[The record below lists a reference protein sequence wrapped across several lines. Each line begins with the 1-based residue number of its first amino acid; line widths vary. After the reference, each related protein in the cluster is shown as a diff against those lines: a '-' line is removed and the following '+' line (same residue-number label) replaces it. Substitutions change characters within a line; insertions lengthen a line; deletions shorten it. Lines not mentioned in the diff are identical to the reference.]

1 MSGSIT
7 STFSLT
13 QAADAAAAASIASS
27 SASSSGTSTTNG
39 TGGNALAQLGANFN
53 QFLQLLLTQV
63 QNQDPT
69 APTDTTQFTTELVQ
83 FTGVQEQVNTNTSLG
98 QLIGL
103 QQSAQV
109 LQGSSLVG
117 RQATVTASQIT
128 LQNSTGEV
136 TFTGTAGEPVAIS
149 VVNAAGT
156 PLRDVSLT
164 ANAGT
169 NTWTWD
175 GTDNNGNAVPDGAY
189 NIAVETAS
197 TNGNA
202 TGVPFGV
209 IGTATGISTS
219 GTNTNLQLGAL
230 SVNLSAL
237 QSVSGN

>member
-1 MSGSIT
+1 
-7 STFSLT
+7 
-13 QAADAAAAASIASS
+13 
-27 SASSSGTSTTNG
+27 
-39 TGGNALAQLGANFN
+39 
-53 QFLQLLLTQV
+53 
-63 QNQDPT
+63 
-69 APTDTTQFTTELVQ
+69 
-83 FTGVQEQVNTNTSLG
+83 VNTNTSLG

-117 RQATVTASQIT
+117 RQATVTANQIT
-128 LQNSTGEV
+128 LQKGAGEV

>member
-7 STFSLT
+7 STLSLT
-13 QAADAAAAASIASS
+13 QAADAAAAASIASGT
-27 SASSSGTSTTNG
+27 ASSSGTSTTNG

>member
-7 STFSLT
+7 STLSLT